1 MYSFAAFKF
10 DKNKNLIYNICIE
23 SEVVSMYTLI
33 IADDSDL
40 NWWAEEYQKVNDNL
54 IREDDTDSI
63 NLYSGKYSAVCI
75 SKTCPKN
82 LNLRC
87 FNEIIVDKKLT
98 STEEAKLMF
107 GIGLSN
113 PTIIW
118 ITDDEPQLNLS
129 KMTTNDIIKYLNIFG
144 KKDDYNNVFIKE
156 LLMRQGVKV

>member
-1 MYSFAAFKF
+1 
-10 DKNKNLIYNICIE
+10 
-23 SEVVSMYTLI
+23 MYTLI

-54 IREDDTDSI
+54 IREDDVDGI

-82 LNLRC
+82 LNLKC
-87 FNEIIVDKKLT
+87 FNEIIVSKKLT
-98 STEEAKLMF
+98 YIEEAKLMF

-113 PTIIW
+113 PTIMW
-118 ITDDEPQLNLS
+118 ITEEEPQLKLS
-129 KMTTNDIIKYLNIFG
+129 EMTTNDIIKHLNIFG